1 MFNEILPS
9 WVEVDPLKSR
19 AIDPLGLQLISGRLA
34 DRLLPGLSVLTTRA
48 RYFSFLCWARAKTG
62 TVVDERKIHQ
72 CEVELALVEARLSAN
87 DSAHKDE
94 CRFVGRDGI
103 APFLKANADAGV
115 LPRDPRTVY
124 KVPVWRAYRASM
136 VDLGLLQGSP
146 SHLLTDTGHQAASA
160 FRRAIGVRS
169 KRLPEMACLSR
180 IRESPKEKRV
190 LRDAIGL
197 SLRGKLDADWDSAD
211 HRGRRA
217 AMGRLMRE
225 FSSDGRVNP
234 KDLLQHFEAK
244 RSAFLPEPQN
254 TLRAAAIWEYITLGL
269 NLVFVSWVRA
279 ADSGEFMTFRRALRR
294 NLSNRRIRPSLS
306 DVLVQDNDFDGMTLK
321 AVAYLARA
329 VRLFDGA
336 PVQSTILLESGKG
349 KFDLARA
356 ILNRRTAAD
365 IRAEQ
370 LLQTLF
376 ELHTKAKG
384 DEVWLRAHDSNRME
398 KFRVNRESKKSWQ
411 PPIKVPMHGYR
422 LLQFGQIAYDLGGY

>member
-19 AIDPLGLQLISGRLA
+19 AIDPLGLQIISGRLA

-87 DSAHKDE
+87 DSEHKNE

-103 APFLKANADAGV
+103 APFLKANADASV

-136 VDLGLLQGSP
+136 ADLGLLEGSP

-160 FRRAIGVRS
+160 FQRAIGVRS
-169 KRLPEMACLSR
+169 KRLPEKACLSR

-211 HRGRRA
+211 HRSRRA

-225 FSSDGRVNP
+225 FSSDG
-234 KDLLQHFEAK
+234 
-244 RSAFLPEPQN
+244 
-254 TLRAAAIWEYITLGL
+254 
-269 NLVFVSWVRA
+269 
-279 ADSGEFMTFRRALRR
+279 
-294 NLSNRRIRPSLS
+294 
-306 DVLVQDNDFDGMTLK
+306 
-321 AVAYLARA
+321 
-329 VRLFDGA
+329 
-336 PVQSTILLESGKG
+336 
-349 KFDLARA
+349 
-356 ILNRRTAAD
+356 
-365 IRAEQ
+365 
-370 LLQTLF
+370 
-376 ELHTKAKG
+376 
-384 DEVWLRAHDSNRME
+384 
-398 KFRVNRESKKSWQ
+398 
-411 PPIKVPMHGYR
+411 
-422 LLQFGQIAYDLGGY
+422 